1 MSEDKAHLSTAQC
14 SISSQ
19 QPTARSQQQRLH
31 LLPAP
36 RHPRQGRHVMGR
48 HGRATHRQETDH
60 QLPRPP
66 TPTNPLPPAEPSVRP
81 TSCPTNSPNTL
92 GRVVGE
98 TAPTAL
104 PTTQTKEPHPI
115 TPGYKMNNYEISP
128 YVGVGELEFGISPS
142 MAEKILGKPN
152 FSYYDPD
159 TDATTQYWNNN
170 GLQLS
175 FSKKITPLH
184 PSACIQ
190 TLET

>member
-1 MSEDKAHLSTAQC
+1 
-14 SISSQ
+14 
-19 QPTARSQQQRLH
+19 
-31 LLPAP
+31 
-36 RHPRQGRHVMGR
+36 
-48 HGRATHRQETDH
+48 
-60 QLPRPP
+60 
-66 TPTNPLPPAEPSVRP
+66 
-81 TSCPTNSPNTL
+81 
-92 GRVVGE
+92 
-98 TAPTAL
+98 
-104 PTTQTKEPHPI
+104 
-115 TPGYKMNNYEISP
+115 MNNYEISP